1 MLNKSNTENN
11 FLNMIIE
18 IGKAAEAQMEKAET
32 KEDYAFLLGHV
43 NMAAAISSGIL
54 NSKSNARVIQINF
67 NFKEAKQAYEEA
79 KEQTQEYH
87 QMSLDELFP
96 ELMKLLKQINDK
108 KE

>member
-1 MLNKSNTENN
+1 MLNKSNIENN
-11 FLNMIIE
+11 FLDMIIE
-18 IGKAAEAQMEKAET
+18 IGKAAEAQMEKADT

-43 NMAAAISSGIL
+43 NMATAIASGIL
-54 NSKSNARVIQINF
+54 NSKSNARVIQIDFDLKN
-67 NFKEAKQAYEEA
+67 AKRAYKEA
-79 KEQTQEYH
+79 KEQEQEYH

>member
-1 MLNKSNTENN
+1 MSNK
-11 FLNMIIE
+11 FLEVIVE

-43 NMAAAISSGIL
+43 NMAAAISHGIL
-54 NSKSNARVIQINF
+54 NSKSNTQVIEINF

>member
-1 MLNKSNTENN
+1 MSNK
-11 FLNMIIE
+11 FLEVIVE

-43 NMAAAISSGIL
+43 NMAAAISHGIL
-54 NSKSNARVIQINF
+54 NSKSNTQVIEINF

-79 KEQTQEYH
+79 KEQEQEYH